1 MKGRDTNK
9 LAVNMI
15 KTSKQEDITDKFT
28 NALNNLDRA
37 FPYAKTLYQNDM
49 FIAASKLMNSV
60 EGMQILYQF
69 ADRFDKAGVF
79 QDSPWEH
86 PAKLQAP
93 LVTGSIKAKGT
104 QSLIEILSELR
115 MLSIAKERHRHKNVS
130 AEMAKSFLY
139 EVMALNLDFLFP
151 EDTEAARLERSKE
164 VKRAENLFKFLAAEL
179 TLSAITGTLIK
190 EIHNL
195 SVQRPIMVDR
205 IVSMIKKAQQTLSDP
220 DINETD
226 RKAINRY
233 VAAISG
239 PTQLSQAYPE
249 LHEYRNM
256 VMNLENH
263 DLEEEART
271 FAEFMRE
278 TGLVSPHHIVL
289 VRYLNFN
296 ENRDLLATAMG
307 LNEKGKAN
315 LKEHFLIVKELIKV
329 AIHPPT
335 RQTLYG
341 LARMLE
347 RGVFSY
353 TPVIPGL
360 RRLIELDVLPETR
373 NLLLKWLGKDEGL
386 TANDIMVSG
395 AIRVLGQPLGVGQG
409 LNPTC
414 QTARGI
420 SLWSLH
426 APGYLLELI
435 PRAARDGDIDMNFEG
450 LEIHSKYLSG
460 GLISELNVEKLDPV
474 SIILVPHLDRIYA
487 EMIRLV
493 QYRVEDAHKW
503 VNPAFY
509 GNWVPRG
516 FNSVFEPSTGSIV
529 DYPSF
534 VRLFYA
540 THHPKYNGG
549 HELIYP
555 NPVGIFITNVFGK
568 MLGFHAVTIQ
578 RIACFQDGDYRIYFY
593 NPNNDSSQNWGQG
606 IEPSVQ
612 GHDEKPGESSLPF
625 HQFVSRL
632 YAFHYNPYERG
643 DAFAIKNDLVEIIE
657 SLSRNSWGQDYT
669 WIG

>member
-1 MKGRDTNK
+1 

-15 KTSKQEDITDKFT
+15 ETNKQEDKTKKFIRT
-28 NALNNLDRA
+28 LNNLNKA
-37 FPYAKTLYQNDM
+37 FPYAKTLYQNDVL
-49 FIAASKLMNSV
+49 ISASKLMDSV
-60 EGMQILYQF
+60 VGMKTLYQY
-69 ADRFDKAGVF
+69 ADSFDKAGVF

-86 PAKLQAP
+86 PAKLQPP

-115 MLSIAKERHRHKNVS
+115 MLSIAKEKHRHQNVS

-164 VKRAENLFKFLAAEL
+164 IKRAENLFKFLAEEL

-190 EIHNL
+190 EINNL
-195 SVQRPIMVDR
+195 SVQRTIMVDR
-205 IVSMIKKAQQTLSDP
+205 ILSMIKKAQQTLTAP
-220 DINETD
+220 DINNND
-226 RKAINRY
+226 RKTINRY
-233 VAAISG
+233 AAAISG
-239 PTQLSQAYPE
+239 PTRLSQTYTE

-256 VMNLENH
+256 VINLENH

-278 TGLVSPHHIVL
+278 TGLVSPHHVVL

-296 ENRDLLATAMG
+296 ENKDLLATAMG

-315 LKEHFLIVKELIKV
+315 LSEHFSIAKELINV

-335 RQTLYG
+335 RQSLYG

-347 RGVFSY
+347 RGVFSH

-360 RRLIELDVLPETR
+360 RRLIELDILPETR

-395 AIRVLGQPLGVGQG
+395 AISVLGQPLGVGQG

-460 GLISELNVEKLDPV
+460 GLVSELNIEKLDPISV
-474 SIILVPHLDRIYA
+474 ILAPHLDRIYA

-493 QYRVEDAHKW
+493 QYRIDDAHKW

-516 FNSVFEPSTGSIV
+516 FSSVFDPATGSIV
-529 DYPSF
+529 DYSGF

-555 NPVGIFITNVFGK
+555 NPVGIFMTNVFGK

-578 RIACFQDGDYRIYFY
+578 RIARFKEGDYRIYFY
-593 NPNNDSSQNWGQG
+593 NPNNNSSQNWGQG
-606 IEPSVQ
+606 IEPTVQ
-612 GHDEKPGESSLPF
+612 GHDEIPGESSLPF

-643 DAFAIKNDLVEIIE
+643 DAFAIENDLVETIK
-657 SLSRNSWGQDYT
+657 SLSRNSWGQEYT
-669 WIG
+669 WID